1 MKTLNNQDLAA
12 LSAQAACAPRLRA
25 HHNIHSELDDVIQ
38 RLAIAM
44 EPDTYVRPHRHPG
57 SPELLI
63 VLSGALDWIEFDAA
77 GETVVARYRLGE
89 GGVRVFEAPANT
101 WHSVVSLEPGSVVFE
116 VKRGPYQPIPA
127 TDLAEW
133 SPAEGDARVAGMLA
147 FLRRA
152 QPGERFA

>member
-1 MKTLNNQDLAA
+1 MKLLTQSDLAD

-25 HHNIHSELDDVIQ
+25 HHNIHAELGDAIQ

-63 VLSGALDWIEFDAA
+63 MLSGALDWIEFDAA
-77 GETVVARYRLGE
+77 GETVVARHRLSEDGA
-89 GGVRVFEAPANT
+89 RVFEMPAGT

-116 VKRGPYQPIPA
+116 IKRGPYLPLPA
-127 TDLAEW
+127 ADQAAW
-133 SPAEGDARVAGMLA
+133 APAEGDARVADMLA
-147 FLRRA
+147 FLRRC
-152 QPGERFA
+152 QPGDRFA